1 MLDDLRFYIKF
12 LALLSGI
19 VGIVFYYK
27 LPSKKAKLFL
37 FSIWLSALIEAI
49 GMYFSKWTGL
59 LNYCIF
65 NFYTLV
71 LFTIY
76 IFIIKS
82 LLKRIQFIC
91 ISNLLLV
98 AFPIFYLID
107 HLLLQNGLSEILTH
121 GYVFGVISITILS
134 TFYLFELFSSN
145 LVLKYDKSIF
155 FWFIIGI
162 LIFHIPYLPFML
174 SLNWFLINQESTI
187 YGIIIFFLNLLMNS
201 IFIIGFIWSEKT
213 YNY

>member
-1 MLDDLRFYIKF
+1 MLEDLRFYTKF

-19 VGIVFYYK
+19 IGLLYFYK

-37 FSIWLSALIEAI
+37 FTIWLTVLVEFI
-49 GMYFSKWTGL
+49 GNYFSKWTGIV
-59 LNYCIF
+59 NYCVF
-65 NFYTLV
+65 NFYILM
-71 LFTIY
+71 LFCIY

-82 LLKRIQFIC
+82 LLKKIEFIC
-91 ISNLLLV
+91 IANIVLIVFASLYFLNS
-98 AFPIFYLID
+98 IF
-107 HLLLQNGLSEILTH
+107 LQNGLTSMLTN
-121 GYVFGVISITILS
+121 GYVVGVISITILS
-134 TFYLFELFSSN
+134 AFYLFELFSSN

-174 SLNWFLINQESTI
+174 SLEWFLINQDSPI